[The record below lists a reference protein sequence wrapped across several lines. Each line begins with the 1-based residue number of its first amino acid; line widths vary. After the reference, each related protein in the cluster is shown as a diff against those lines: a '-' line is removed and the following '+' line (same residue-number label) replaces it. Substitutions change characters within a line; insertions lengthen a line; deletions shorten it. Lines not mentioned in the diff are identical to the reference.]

1 MENQLFSMSG
11 MNAIVT
17 GGGKGL
23 GKGIAEGFLESGAN
37 VIITGSSETI
47 YDTVEEFKE
56 QGYSNIGAVHMDL
69 LDRVQRGEAFDECIS
84 TLDGRL
90 DVLVNNAGI
99 QKRIPICEFPLD
111 AWDDVLEVN
120 LTAVFDLSQRA
131 VRVMKERHYGKII
144 NISSIGA
151 HISSARNIPAYQ
163 AAKGG
168 VRQLTTCFADE
179 CSEYGICTNAIA
191 PGYAKT
197 GLTTA
202 VYTDEKA
209 SEMTCAKIPL
219 NRWATPQDLKGTAI
233 MLASHA
239 GDYITGASIVVDG
252 GVICR

>member
-1 MENQLFSMSG
+1 MENRLFSMDG

-37 VIITGSSETI
+37 VVITGSSDAIFETE
-47 YDTVEEFKE
+47 EEFKE
-56 QGYSNIGAVHMDL
+56 KGFVQIHATKMNL
-69 LDRVQRGEAFDECIS
+69 LDRRGRENAFDECIKHFS
-84 TLDGRL
+84 GKL

-99 QKRIPICEFPLD
+99 QKRIPLCEFPIE
-111 AWDDVLEVN
+111 AWDELLEVN

-131 VRVMKERHYGKII
+131 VNVMKLNHYGKII

-179 CSEYGICTNAIA
+179 CAEFGICTNAIA

-202 VYTDEKA
+202 VYENPENSA
-209 SEMTCAKIPL
+209 MTCAKIPL
-219 NRWATPQDLKGTAI
+219 GRWATPQDLKGVAV

-239 GDYITGASIVVDG
+239 GDYINGASIVIDG

>member
-1 MENQLFSMSG
+1 MENQLFSMVG

-23 GKGIAEGFLESGAN
+23 GLGIAEGFLESGAN
-37 VIITGSSETI
+37 VILTGSSDAIFEA
-47 YDTVEEFKE
+47 EKEFEKS
-56 QGYSNIGAVHMDL
+56 GFSRIHAVRMNL
-69 LDRVQRGEAFDECIS
+69 LDRESRAKAFEECM
-84 TLDGRL
+84 DYFQGKL

-99 QKRIPICEFPLD
+99 QKRMPLCEFPLE
-111 AWDDVLEVN
+111 AWDDILEVN
-120 LTAVFDLSQRA
+120 LTAAFDLSQRA
-131 VRVMKERHYGKII
+131 VLVMKKNNYGKII

-168 VRQLTTCFADE
+168 IRQLTICFADE
-179 CSEYGICTNAIA
+179 CAEFGICTNAIA

-202 VYTDEKA
+202 VYENPEERTK
-209 SEMTCAKIPL
+209 TCAKVPL
-219 NRWATPQDLKGTAI
+219 GRWASPQDMKGTAI

-239 GDYITGASIVVDG
+239 GDYINGASIVIDG